1 MINLD
6 STRLEVIYRIMNGE
20 VFGLKQASRIVGGQ
34 SRLMR
39 LIEEGKVRAEK
50 RNALA
55 QNGKWMCNAGDVLR
69 YARIQNKVK
78 TITIMNDIIKDF
90 MQEDF
95 TWKEFLKF
103 GILWP
108 LVVIVI
114 SIFVSQY
121 QPYLCVRMVFCSL
134 MQSVASGKGT
144 AGMRQRERLVGS
156 IPTCTT
162 KRDLFTYC

>member
-50 RNALA
+50 RNATA

-69 YARIQNKVK
+69 YARI
-78 TITIMNDIIKDF
+78 
-90 MQEDF
+90 
-95 TWKEFLKF
+95 
-103 GILWP
+103 
-108 LVVIVI
+108 
-114 SIFVSQY
+114 
-121 QPYLCVRMVFCSL
+121 
-134 MQSVASGKGT
+134 
-144 AGMRQRERLVGS
+144 
-156 IPTCTT
+156 
-162 KRDLFTYC
+162 